1 MSEEKPIE
9 GKLKLM
15 SNFDSDQQFIA
26 ACDLSD
32 FVEKHSHRIPEVTL
46 ARIIDSLLEHLK
58 SEIIDVHGTLLPLLR
73 QLNQMPFKDYH
84 QATRP
89 AVQAHFR
96 NHGQERNQSIS

>member
-1 MSEEKPIE
+1 
-9 GKLKLM
+9 
-15 SNFDSDQQFIA
+15 
-26 ACDLSD
+26 
-32 FVEKHSHRIPEVTL
+32 
-46 ARIIDSLLEHLK
+46 LLEHLK